1 MGRMLSGHEGREGKW
16 LHRLKPEVKIA
27 GITAFIAGLAALNSV
42 PALATGFVLVV
53 LLLVAEGHSLRQAGK
68 RLFLILPLLITSLLI
83 FPFITPGVPL
93 AAWEIGSW
101 QVAVTDRGVE
111 KALVLSLRLM
121 AAFTAMM
128 LLLLSTPRHEVLRG
142 LQRLRVPRE
151 IVAIMEFALR
161 YLEVLGDEV
170 CRMKMARA
178 ARCYRPGRSLLDGRT
193 RQKTAEVVG
202 ALFVRAYARSQ
213 RVWLA
218 MQARGY
224 GREGL
229 TALPRKGS
237 FPWRLEKPDL
247 VFGLGVTVALAFLFS
262 MEMGGLLWTG
272 LLK

>member
-1 MGRMLSGHEGREGKW
+1 MGRMLSGHEGRGGKW
-16 LHRLKPEVKIA
+16 LKRLKPEVKIA
-27 GITAFIAGLAALNSV
+27 GVMAFVVGLANLNSL
-42 PALATGFVLVV
+42 PALAAGFVLSA
-53 LLLVAEGHSLRQAGK
+53 LLLIADGHSLRRAGK
-68 RLFLILPLLITSLLI
+68 RYLLILPLLITTI
-83 FPFITPGVPL
+83 FLFPLITPGTPL
-93 AAWEIGSW
+93 AALKIGKW
-101 QVAVTDRGVE
+101 QLSVTDRGLE
-111 KALVLSLRLM
+111 KALVLGLRLV
-121 AAFTAMM
+121 AAFTTMM

-142 LQRLRVPRE
+142 LQGLRVPRE

-170 CRMKMARA
+170 RRMKMARA
-178 ARCYRPGRSLLDGRT
+178 ARCYRSGRSLLDGRT

-202 ALFVRAYARSQ
+202 ALFIRAYARSQ

-224 GREGL
+224 GNEGL
-229 TALPRKGS
+229 AVPPRKGS
-237 FPWRLEKPDL
+237 SPWRLERTDL